1 MPVPHI
7 VLASGS
13 PRRRELLSLMMLPFS
28 TCPADIDE
36 TFDPGQSLE
45 GNLVDIAEKKARA
58 AESSPAAGTPGAI
71 LLGADT
77 TVVFEGRPLG
87 KPSGYDE
94 AFATLS
100 TLQGERHRVMTG
112 FALVT
117 SDGCRSRG
125 IETTLVEFSPMKPED
140 IARYLET
147 QRPYD
152 KAGAYGIQDPLMS
165 CFVRR
170 IEGCY
175 YNVVGLP
182 VSRIHR
188 TMRETGLL

>member
-1 MPVPHI
+1 MPEPHI

-13 PRRRELLSLMMLPFS
+13 PRRRELLSLMMLPFT
-28 TCPADIDE
+28 TCPVDVDE
-36 TFDPGQSLE
+36 TFDPGLAIE
-45 GNLVDIAEKKARA
+45 RNLVDTAEKKARA
-58 AESSPAAGTPGAI
+58 AQSATAARAQGAV

-77 TVVFEGRPLG
+77 TVVLDGMPLG
-87 KPSGYDE
+87 KPSGYDD
-94 AFATLS
+94 AFETLS
-100 TLQGERHRVMTG
+100 RLQGKRHRVMTG
-112 FALVT
+112 FALVG
-117 SDGCRSRG
+117 SDGRSSTG
-125 IETTLVEFSPMKPED
+125 IETTVVEFSPMRPED
-140 IARYLET
+140 IERYVRS

-165 CFVRR
+165 CFVQR